1 MTTFQFRLQRAL
13 DWRRAQLA
21 LAEARVEQQVAALAA
36 IDQARAELDAMG
48 QRTEVEVRQF
58 AQLDGGHLG
67 ALGTFRLAIR
77 ARTRDLAGKRTECQ
91 KELAARQSAVL
102 EARRRCRLLERLKER
117 RWAEWHAAA
126 ERELDELA
134 ADSYLAQWARR
145 RALSI

>member
-1 MTTFQFRLQRAL
+1 MTTFKFPLQKAHE
-13 DWRRAQLA
+13 WRRTQLE
-21 LAEARVEQQVAALAA
+21 LAEARVEQQLAALAA
-36 IDQARAELDAMG
+36 IDQERAELDAMG

-58 AQLDGGHLG
+58 APLDGGHLS

-77 ARTRDLAGKRTECQ
+77 ARGRDLAGKRAECL
-91 KELAARQSAVL
+91 KELAVRQAAVL

-117 RWAEWHAAA
+117 RLAEWKKAAD
-126 ERELDELA
+126 RELDELA